1 MTPYE
6 LHAGDCLEI
15 MRGLPDGFA
24 DLTITSPPYEDARTY
39 GIGFY
44 GIDIAKAASTRP
56 GAA

>member
-24 DLTITSPPYEDARTY
+24 DLTITSPPT
-39 GIGFY
+39 GS
-44 GIDIAKAASTRP
+44 ASTESILQRRP
-56 GAA
+56 RHGQAPPNQRDT